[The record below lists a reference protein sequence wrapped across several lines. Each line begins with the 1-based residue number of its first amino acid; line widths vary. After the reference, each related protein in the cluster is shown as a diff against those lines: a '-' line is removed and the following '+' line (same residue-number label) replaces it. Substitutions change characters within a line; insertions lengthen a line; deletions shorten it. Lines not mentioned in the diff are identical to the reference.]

1 MVRRLGL
8 HDCCSYVEQ
17 WQPKDVP
24 VTFRL
29 FQRSLVGVPRPA
41 YDGYWKRYP
50 NHFVEQDMD

>member
-1 MVRRLGL
+1 MRRLGL
-8 HDCCSYVEQ
+8 HDCYSYVEQ
-17 WQPKDVP
+17 RQPKDVP

-29 FQRSLVGVPRPA
+29 FQRSLDGVPRPA